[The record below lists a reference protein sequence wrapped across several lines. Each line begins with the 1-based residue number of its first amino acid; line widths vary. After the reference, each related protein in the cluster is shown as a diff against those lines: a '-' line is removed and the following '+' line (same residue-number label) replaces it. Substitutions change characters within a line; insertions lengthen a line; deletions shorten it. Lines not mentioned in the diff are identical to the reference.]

1 MAYIYIYTL
10 HFRLLTKRC
19 ILGKVALIT
28 PATTARGYSEFCCVH
43 FPMSGFTVNHSDL
56 PDVTSQCAA
65 VWTVE
70 ALHMH
75 ITRVYI
81 YVCAGKRLW
90 VQNLTWL
97 WMNVQ
102 VLGQKHTCMHV
113 CMLTHTHACTHAHT
127 HARTH
132 APSDINRPT
141 HKLRF
146 KQTHTLKHTCMQ
158 TYTHK
163 LRHKHTNS

>member
-1 MAYIYIYTL
+1 MAYIYIYPPLQATDKKMYPGQGSSHNTSHNCKGL
-10 HFRLLTKRC
+10 QRILLCSFSHVRFYC
-19 ILGKVALIT
+19 
-28 PATTARGYSEFCCVH
+28 
-43 FPMSGFTVNHSDL
+43 VNHSDL

-113 CMLTHTHACTHAHT
+113 CMLTHTHACMHART

-132 APSDINRPT
+132 
-141 HKLRF
+141 
-146 KQTHTLKHTCMQ
+146 THTH
-158 TYTHK
+158 TYTHTHI
-163 LRHKHTNS
+163 LTHTHTCTCTH